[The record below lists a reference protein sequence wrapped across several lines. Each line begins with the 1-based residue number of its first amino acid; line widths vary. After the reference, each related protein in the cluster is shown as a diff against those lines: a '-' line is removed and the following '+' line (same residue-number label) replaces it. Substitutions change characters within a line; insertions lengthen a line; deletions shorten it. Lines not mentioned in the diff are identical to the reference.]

1 MNRVSNFLAKLMPVA
16 IPLRRLIPTFG
27 TLVVGTALSFGMFAE
42 IWEEESEIRRVG
54 FERLADERIAA
65 LGKSVGSALAA
76 LQALAGLFFASEFVT
91 RREFEQFVGHL
102 PKSKGVVQAFEWI
115 PRVPQAER
123 EKYER
128 AARAEGLADFR
139 FAQRGPGGEMAR
151 AGSRAE
157 YFPVFYVEPLKGNRA
172 AVGFDLAGCGK
183 TLETIKIRELRK
195 GNEDPSC

>member
-1 MNRVSNFLAKLMPVA
+1 MEKVGRFPVNRVSNFLAKLMPVA

-65 LGKSVGSALAA
+65 LGKSVGSALDVLHA
-76 LQALAGLFFASEFVT
+76 LEGLFVASEFVT

-128 AARAEGLADFR
+128 VARA
-139 FAQRGPGGEMAR
+139 
-151 AGSRAE
+151 
-157 YFPVFYVEPLKGNRA
+157 
-172 AVGFDLAGCGK
+172 
-183 TLETIKIRELRK
+183 
-195 GNEDPSC
+195 